1 MKTTL
6 LSLLLIAF
14 VTSSF
19 SQSSFKY
26 GVIAGLNESTFP
38 EPFTTQGQKIM
49 VHGQTISSSPIVGF
63 HLGIIAEVTIK
74 QISIEPGL
82 FFTTKGGANI
92 DSYSTP
98 GFYYYNKERITLNY
112 IQMPINIL
120 YHVPLVFGNFFMGG
134 GPYIALGVLGEYK
147 TDNATSS
154 SNLVRK
160 EGVVI
165 FGSNDDGKYDFGNG
179 SNVKN
184 PDYGLNAEAG
194 ITLRNKLRFSVN
206 YEYGLAN
213 LSNSIFTKGR
223 NEVIGLS
230 VGFYLP

>member
-1 MKTTL
+1 MKITL
-6 LSLLLIAF
+6 LSLLLVTF

-19 SQSSFKY
+19 SQSFKY
-26 GVIAGLNESTFP
+26 GVTAGLNASTFP
-38 EPFTTQGQKIM
+38 EPFTTKGKKISVRGEKM
-49 VHGQTISSSPIVGF
+49 SASPIVGF

-82 FFTTKGGANI
+82 FFTTKGGVNI

-98 GFYYYNKERITLNY
+98 SIYYYNKERLTLNY

-154 SNLVRK
+154 SDLVRK

-165 FGSNDDGKYDFGNG
+165 FGSNSDKYDFGSS

-184 PDYGLNAEAG
+184 PDYGLNAEVG
-194 ITLRNKLRFSVN
+194 ITLHNKLRFSVN

-213 LSNSIFTKGR
+213 LSNSIFTKSR
-223 NEVIGLS
+223 NELLSLS
-230 VGFYLP
+230 VSFYFP